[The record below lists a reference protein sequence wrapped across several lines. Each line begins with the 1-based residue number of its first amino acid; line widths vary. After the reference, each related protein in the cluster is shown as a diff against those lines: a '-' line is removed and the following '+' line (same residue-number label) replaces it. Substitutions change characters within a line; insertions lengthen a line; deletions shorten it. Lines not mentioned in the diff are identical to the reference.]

1 MPALNATDMPMKIRT
16 HYDNLKVSRD
26 APPEVI
32 RAAYKSLTQKYHPDR
47 NPDPQ
52 AAKIMLHLNE
62 AYEVLSDP
70 EKRDNHDKW
79 IRFEEWK
86 AAHRVDPKKEQPQP
100 QPQAS
105 ASSDKWREK
114 KPVEP
119 TSSKKQPFQWSRTI
133 LPLLILL
140 GWGYTLT
147 PTDMKNKIAGYW
159 DHFLDYNNSKST
171 TENSKTTKTSPS
183 QQAYNLTP
191 EESKKLL
198 TQTNTKPTGNTGTQ
212 APTVKAPTKPTT
224 PTMCS
229 PEMTKAPNG
238 QAWPARA
245 AYVGPI
251 TRANGYS
258 TITIDNGKGNS
269 NIYIKLARPTD
280 GKSSGIR
287 EAYIPA
293 GSTFKMNKIEPG
305 NYVIKYK
312 DIKNGC
318 NSKSDPFDVEQI
330 QTAQGIQY
338 SDISLTI
345 YTMLNGNMDFE
356 RLPENAF

>member
-1 MPALNATDMPMKIRT
+1 MKIRT

-100 QPQAS
+100 QPQPQPQAS
-105 ASSDKWREK
+105 DPLNPWREAKPEKAASTNK
-114 KPVEP
+114 KMPRWIFLLLSIILIPVNCIA
-119 TSSKKQPFQWSRTI
+119 FVLRHI
-133 LPLLILL
+133 NYFVFIV
-140 GWGYTLT
+140 
-147 PTDMKNKIAGYW
+147 IAGIAITLVNTHY
-159 DHFLDYNNSKST
+159 LSQPKREYQLPPEQNNKVLEYVDREAKAT
-171 TENSKTTKTSPS
+171 AVARAEAEKV
-183 QQAYNLTP
+183 NLA
-191 EESKKLL
+191 
-198 TQTNTKPTGNTGTQ
+198 KP
-212 APTVKAPTKPTT
+212 KAPP
-224 PTMCS
+224 MCS

-238 QAWPARA
+238 QSWPARA

-258 TITIDNGKGNS
+258 TITIDNAKGSS
-269 NIYIKLARPTD
+269 NIYIKLARPAD

-312 DIKNGC
+312 DIMNGC
-318 NSKSDPFDVEQI
+318 NSKSDPFEVEQI
-330 QTAQGIQY
+330 QTAQGVQY
-338 SDISLTI
+338 SEISLTI

>member
-1 MPALNATDMPMKIRT
+1 MNMPMKIRT

-52 AAKIMLHLNE
+52 AAKIMLHLNQ
-62 AYEVLSDP
+62 AYQVLSDP

-79 IRFEEWK
+79 IRLEEWK
-86 AAHRVDPKKEQPQP
+86 AAHRVDPIKEQPQP
-100 QPQAS
+100 QAADPLNP
-105 ASSDKWREK
+105 WREAKPEKAASTNK
-114 KPVEP
+114 KMPRWLFLVASIILIP
-119 TSSKKQPFQWSRTI
+119 ANCIAFVLRHINYFVFIVISGIAISLINTHYLSQPKQDYQLSPIHNDKVLEYVDREAKATAI
-133 LPLLILL
+133 AKAEAEAEAEAEKVNLAKPK
-140 GWGYTLT
+140 T
-147 PTDMKNKIAGYW
+147 P
-159 DHFLDYNNSKST
+159 
-171 TENSKTTKTSPS
+171 P
-183 QQAYNLTP
+183 
-191 EESKKLL
+191 
-198 TQTNTKPTGNTGTQ
+198 
-212 APTVKAPTKPTT
+212 
-224 PTMCS
+224 MCS
-229 PEMTKAPNG
+229 PEMKKAPNG

-251 TRANGYS
+251 TKANGYS
-258 TITIDNGKGNS
+258 TITIDNTKGNS

-305 NYVIKYK
+305 NYAIKYK

-318 NSKSDPFDVEQI
+318 NSKSDPFGVEQI
-330 QTAQGIQY
+330 QTAQGVRY
-338 SDISLTI
+338 SDITLTI
-345 YTMLNGNMDFE
+345 YTILNGNMDFE

>member
-1 MPALNATDMPMKIRT
+1 MKIRT

-52 AAKIMLHLNE
+52 AAKIMLLLNE

-79 IRFEEWK
+79 IRTEEWK

-105 ASSDKWREK
+105 DHLNPRREAKPEKPAPTNK
-114 KPVEP
+114 KMPRWLFLLL
-119 TSSKKQPFQWSRTI
+119 SII
-133 LPLLILL
+133 LIPANCIAF
-140 GWGYTLT
+140 TLKHIKYVVFIVIT
-147 PTDMKNKIAGYW
+147 GIGINLVNTHY
-159 DHFLDYNNSKST
+159 
-171 TENSKTTKTSPS
+171 PS
-183 QQAYNLTP
+183 QPRREYQLSP
-191 EESKKLL
+191 EQNNKALEYVDRE
-198 TQTNTKPTGNTGTQ
+198 TKATAVARAEAEKVTLARP
-212 APTVKAPTKPTT
+212 KAPPL
-224 PTMCS
+224 CS
-229 PEMTKAPNG
+229 PEMIKAPNG

-258 TITIDNGKGNS
+258 TITIDNTKGNS

-293 GSTFKMNKIEPG
+293 GSIFKMNKIEPG
-305 NYVIKYK
+305 SYVIKYK

-318 NSKSDPFDVEQI
+318 NSKSDPFEVEQI
-330 QTAQGIQY
+330 QTAQGVQY

-345 YTMLNGNMDFE
+345 YTILNGNMDFE

>member
-1 MPALNATDMPMKIRT
+1 MKIRT

-52 AAKIMLHLNE
+52 AAKIMLHLNQ
-62 AYEVLSDP
+62 AYQVLSDP

-79 IRFEEWK
+79 IRLEEWK
-86 AAHRVDPKKEQPQP
+86 AAHRVDPIKEQPQP
-100 QPQAS
+100 QAADPLNP
-105 ASSDKWREK
+105 WREAKPEKAASTNK
-114 KPVEP
+114 KMPRWLFLVASIILIP
-119 TSSKKQPFQWSRTI
+119 ANCIAFVLRHINYFVFIVISGIAISLINTHYLSQPKQDYQLSPIHNDKVLEYVDREAKATAI
-133 LPLLILL
+133 AKAEAEAEKVNLAKPK
-140 GWGYTLT
+140 T
-147 PTDMKNKIAGYW
+147 P
-159 DHFLDYNNSKST
+159 
-171 TENSKTTKTSPS
+171 P
-183 QQAYNLTP
+183 
-191 EESKKLL
+191 
-198 TQTNTKPTGNTGTQ
+198 
-212 APTVKAPTKPTT
+212 
-224 PTMCS
+224 MCS
-229 PEMTKAPNG
+229 PEMKKAPNG

-251 TRANGYS
+251 TKANGYS
-258 TITIDNGKGNS
+258 TITIDNTKGNS

-305 NYVIKYK
+305 NYAIKYK

-318 NSKSDPFDVEQI
+318 NSKSDPFGVEQI
-330 QTAQGIQY
+330 QTAQGVRY
-338 SDISLTI
+338 SDITLTI
-345 YTMLNGNMDFE
+345 YTILNGNMDFE

>member
-1 MPALNATDMPMKIRT
+1 MKIRT

-26 APPEVI
+26 APQEVI

-79 IRFEEWK
+79 IRVEEWK
-86 AAHRVDPKKEQPQP
+86 AAHRVDSIKEQPQP
-100 QPQAS
+100 QPQPS
-105 ASSDKWREK
+105 APSDQWREY
-114 KPVEP
+114 KPD
-119 TSSKKQPFQWSRTI
+119 SSKQQ
-133 LPLLILL
+133 LPKLLTTVLVVLIFSA
-140 GWGYTLT
+140 WGYSHTS
-147 PTDMKNKIAGYW
+147 TDIKNKISENW
-159 DHFLDYNNSKST
+159 DNFKNHYSKST
-171 TENSKTTKTSPS
+171 SENSANTKALPA
-183 QQAYNLTP
+183 QQTYNLTP
-191 EESKKLL
+191 EQSRKLL
-198 TQTNTKPTGNTGTQ
+198 TQTITKPAGTTGTQ
-212 APTVKAPTKPTT
+212 APAVKVSTKPKA

-238 QAWPARA
+238 QAWPTRA

-251 TRANGYS
+251 TRTNGYS
-258 TITIDNGKGNS
+258 TITIDNAKGNS

-280 GKSSGIR
+280 GRSSGIR

-293 GSTFKMNKIEPG
+293 GSTFKMNKIEPDK
-305 NYVIKYK
+305 YIIKYK

-318 NSKSDPFDVEQI
+318 NSKSEPFEVKQI
-330 QTAQGIQY
+330 HTAQGVQY

-345 YTMLNGNMDFE
+345 YTMINGNMDFE
-356 RLPENAF
+356 SLPENAF

>member
-1 MPALNATDMPMKIRT
+1 MPMKVRT

-70 EKRDNHDKW
+70 EKRDDHDKW

-86 AAHRVDPKKEQPQP
+86 AAHRVDPKEEQPQP
-100 QPQAS
+100 QTS
-105 ASSDKWREK
+105 APSDKWQKNKSAET
-114 KPVEP
+114 E
-119 TSSKKQPFQWSRTI
+119 
-133 LPLLILL
+133 LPNRKLPKWLTVILLIFMLV
-140 GWGYTLT
+140 GWGYSHTSA
-147 PTDMKNKIAGYW
+147 DIKGKISGYVN
-159 DHFLDYNNSKST
+159 DFLGQNNFKPISADSAL
-171 TENSKTTKTSPS
+171 TKTSPF
-183 QQAYNLTP
+183 QQSYILTP
-191 EESKKLL
+191 EQSKKLL
-198 TQTNTKPTGNTGTQ
+198 TQADTKPPTQ
-212 APTVKAPTKPTT
+212 SAA

-229 PEMTKAPNG
+229 PEMMKAPNG
-238 QAWPARA
+238 KPWPTRA
-245 AYVGPI
+245 AYVGQI

-258 TITIDNGKGNS
+258 TITIDNTKGNS
-269 NIYIKLARPTD
+269 NIYIKLARPSD

-305 NYVIKYK
+305 TYVVKYK
-312 DIKNGC
+312 NIKNGC
-318 NSKSDPFDVEQI
+318 NSKSDPFNVEQI
-330 QTAQGIQY
+330 QTAQGVQY